1 MSRKA
6 VVIIAGV
13 ITSIV
18 MVLALGLTGSA
29 NWFNRPA
36 SATSAE
42 ASAASAEA
50 SVTTATT
57 ATTAQC
63 ANPEDLTAL
72 QTQLNDYQ
80 VALQQANTQLQA
92 AYDEIARLQ
101 TQGRFMGEHE
111 DNENEGEFFHLFD
124 D

>member
-1 MSRKA
+1 MSRRA
-6 VVIIAGV
+6 AVIIAGV

-18 MVLALGLTGSA
+18 MVLALGLTGGV

-57 ATTAQC
+57 TQC
-63 ANPEDLTAL
+63 ANPEDLTTL

-80 VALQQANTQLQA
+80 AALQQANTQLQD

-101 TQGRFMGEHE
+101 AQGRFMGEHE
-111 DNENEGEFFHLFD
+111 ENEHEGGFFHLFD